1 MKKKLVSLLLVAAM
15 GVTMLAGCG
24 GGDDN
29 TTGGDAQNGGS
40 QQSNGGSASEDVNL
54 TVWASQD
61 DQEWLQLVI
70 DNFKAE
76 NPDAADW
83 NIQKKVTS
91 SADAKDAVLKDAEAA
106 ADIFEFASD
115 QLASLQSAGVL
126 YRITKDRDTVEAN
139 NEENAVAAALVDGEL
154 YGYPSTSNS
163 YFMYYDK
170 SKYTEEDVK
179 SLETM
184 LAKDLGDVKNFSIDV
199 DNGWYMASL
208 FFGAGCTLFGEDGYD
223 PTQCDF
229 NNEKGLLAGKYWLN
243 LCTNTKVVNQDD
255 NQMEDGFKNGTIA
268 ACVTGT
274 WKSPVFQE
282 LLGENF
288 GVTVMPSM
296 TLADGTVMNPSTIV
310 NYNIFGINAQT
321 KHPVE
326 AMTFANYLT
335 GEASQKLRF
344 EMRSST
350 PTNKNLVADTELL
363 GSNPAVQVLTEQVKT
378 STVQASIPQMANF
391 WSPMES
397 LAKDFIAGKYTEDDM
412 QTALDKLVESIL
424 TKLGD

>member
-24 GGDDN
+24 GSDDSS
-29 TTGGDAQNGGS
+29 TGGNAQNSDS
-40 QQSNGGSASEDVNL
+40 QQSGGESSGDVSL

-126 YRITKDRDTVEAN
+126 YRVTRDREEVEAN

-223 PTQCDF
+223 ATQCDF
-229 NNEKGLLAGKYWLN
+229 NNAQGLLAGKYWLG
-243 LCTNTKVVNQDD
+243 LCTNSKVANQDD

-274 WKSPVFQE
+274 WKSTVFQE

-296 TLADGTVMNPSTIV
+296 TLEDGTVMNPSTIV

-321 KHPVE
+321 KYPVE

-350 PTNKNLVADTELL
+350 PTNKNLVSDTELL